1 MITLNTNTP
10 QSNINFQAKFLHS
23 EDLKK
28 VVDYAVEKGKFE
40 KLNTARK
47 NIDSAHFTTRLK
59 LDILQNQ
66 NGKNIVR
73 FSTFKP
79 KKNAS
84 VPYSLNE
91 YELVK
96 TTDYVNNKKENPLKF
111 AFEKII
117 KLSNNAPHNN
127 MYKNIVNSK

>member
-23 EDLKK
+23 EDLKNI
-28 VVDYAVEKGKFE
+28 VEYAVEKNKFD
-40 KLNTARK
+40 KLNQARK
-47 NIDSAHFTTRLK
+47 NIDSAFLTTRLI
-59 LDILQNQ
+59 LDIFEKS

-79 KKNAS
+79 KKNAQ
-84 VPYSLNE
+84 VPYNLTD

-96 TTDYVNNKKENPLKF
+96 TTEFTNDKKINPLKF
-111 AFEKII
+111 ALEKII

-127 MYKNIVNSK
+127 MYKNIVTSK